1 MLALEQLSDSVE
13 DLEEEHIVALTQ
25 PLIGWG
31 TAEEL
36 MGLAKTSSRSLYGD
50 LEPNDCV
57 DKINILVGRIGEYE
71 VLLLSTNSVSTPQ
84 LARLRILLDVE
95 TTNYARLSSTPA
107 ATDEPVK
114 SSDSTSREQPATG
127 TAAEQRRSSTA
138 SLSQSD
144 ETRRAFLVGQSEE
157 RVQALSV
164 IMLHLC
170 TGLQFAQGVATN

>member
-57 DKINILVGRIGEYE
+57 DKINILVGRI
-71 VLLLSTNSVSTPQ
+71 
-84 LARLRILLDVE
+84 
-95 TTNYARLSSTPA
+95 
-107 ATDEPVK
+107 
-114 SSDSTSREQPATG
+114 SD
-127 TAAEQRRSSTA
+127 
-138 SLSQSD
+138 
-144 ETRRAFLVGQSEE
+144 F
-157 RVQALSV
+157 
-164 IMLHLC
+164 
-170 TGLQFAQGVATN
+170 

>member
-1 MLALEQLSDSVE
+1 M
-13 DLEEEHIVALTQ
+13 
-25 PLIGWG
+25 
-31 TAEEL
+31 
-36 MGLAKTSSRSLYGD
+36 
-50 LEPNDCV
+50 
-57 DKINILVGRIGEYE
+57 
-71 VLLLSTNSVSTPQ
+71 
-84 LARLRILLDVE
+84 E

-114 SSDSTSREQPATG
+114 SSDSTSREQTTT